1 MFYPICLFTVW
12 TRDAHLSTYAMF
24 CSLPLLWRLQVLLSL
39 HAEASSPSCGE
50 TSPLPHLSVILHSLL
65 PSVNTSFV
73 LNIKIFYLLPS
84 LNPWR
89 CVRKNEIE
97 VLLCLMR
104 TGAEKPSKCLLS
116 RNAPPTGT
124 LFSEKPWF
132 SQPFVRHFCV
142 WHTYKL
148 LRLVSPIWSNCLF
161 LCP

>member
-1 MFYPICLFTVW
+1 MFYPICLFTLW
-12 TRDAHLSTYAMF
+12 TRGAHLSTYAMF

-97 VLLCLMR
+97 VWLCLMR
-104 TGAEKPSKCLLS
+104 TEQKNLPNVCSLAMPLPLAHFFQKNLAFHSPLCD
-116 RNAPPTGT
+116 T
-124 LFSEKPWF
+124 
-132 SQPFVRHFCV
+132 FVSDIHIS
-142 WHTYKL
+142 YYA
-148 LRLVSPIWSNCLF
+148 
-161 LCP
+161 